1 MLIPCTGHCECALLS
16 QTYLLDIPLPY
27 TLTKKPQRFFYRL
40 KASSDMN
47 LTKKIDE
54 MIEER
59 SLLKHPFYQ
68 MWSDGNLTKE
78 SLAGYSREYFQL
90 VRAIPSFM
98 TPIIEK
104 APGSAVGQLEENR
117 QEESDHI
124 KPWISF
130 AGQLGIS
137 EEELVSYWG
146 LAKTQKA
153 VSDLGKLMHTFE
165 GGACAMY
172 ALEKEIPKIS
182 QTKLDGLAEF
192 YGMTNEES
200 TEYFKLHTEA
210 DIRHA
215 ASWRSILE
223 ESAAADSEDNCHYLV
238 GIADKS
244 ISAQNLLLDGCYDR
258 YCR

>member
-1 MLIPCTGHCECALLS
+1 
-16 QTYLLDIPLPY
+16 
-27 TLTKKPQRFFYRL
+27 
-40 KASSDMN
+40 MN
-47 LTKKIDE
+47 IIQKIDE

-68 MWSDGNLTKE
+68 MWSDGKLTQE
-78 SLAGYSREYFQL
+78 SLAGYSKEYFQL
-90 VRAIPSFM
+90 VKAVPSFM

-104 APGSAVGQLEENR
+104 SPGSVVSELVDNQ

-130 AGQLGIS
+130 AGELGIS
-137 EEELVSYWG
+137 EEELTSYAG
-146 LAKTQKA
+146 TAKTQKA
-153 VSDLGKLMHTFE
+153 VSDLNQLMDTFD

-172 ALEKEIPKIS
+172 AFEKEIPKIS

-192 YGMTNEES
+192 YGMTSNES

-215 ASWRSILE
+215 ASWRNILE
-223 ESAAADSEDNCHYLV
+223 KSSADTSNLIE
-238 GIADKS
+238 IADKS
-244 ISAQNLLLDGCYDR
+244 ISAQNLLLDSCYEE
-258 YCR
+258 YC

>member
-1 MLIPCTGHCECALLS
+1 
-16 QTYLLDIPLPY
+16 
-27 TLTKKPQRFFYRL
+27 
-40 KASSDMN
+40 MN
-47 LTKKIDE
+47 IIQKIDE

-68 MWSDGNLTKE
+68 MWSDGKLTQE
-78 SLAGYSREYFQL
+78 SLAGYSKEYFQL
-90 VRAIPSFM
+90 VKAVPSFM

-104 APGSAVGQLEENR
+104 SPGSVVSELVDNQ

-130 AGQLGIS
+130 AGELGIS
-137 EEELVSYWG
+137 EEELTSYAG
-146 LAKTQKA
+146 TAKTQKA
-153 VSDLGKLMHTFE
+153 VSDLNQLMDTFD

-172 ALEKEIPKIS
+172 AFEKEIPKIS

-192 YGMTNEES
+192 YGMTNNEA

-215 ASWRSILE
+215 ASWRNILE
-223 ESAAADSEDNCHYLV
+223 KSSTDTSNLIE
-238 GIADKS
+238 IADKS
-244 ISAQNLLLDGCYDR
+244 ISAQNLLLDSCYEE
-258 YCR
+258 YC

>member
-1 MLIPCTGHCECALLS
+1 
-16 QTYLLDIPLPY
+16 
-27 TLTKKPQRFFYRL
+27 
-40 KASSDMN
+40 MN
-47 LTKKIDE
+47 IIQKIDE

-68 MWSDGNLTKE
+68 MWSDGKLTQE
-78 SLAGYSREYFQL
+78 SLAGYSKEYFQL
-90 VRAIPSFM
+90 VKAVPSFM

-104 APGSAVGQLEENR
+104 SPGSVVSELVDNQ

-130 AGQLGIS
+130 AGELGIS
-137 EEELVSYWG
+137 EEELISYAG
-146 LAKTQKA
+146 TAKTQKA
-153 VSDLGKLMHTFE
+153 VSDLNQLMDTFD

-172 ALEKEIPKIS
+172 AFEKEIPKIS

-192 YGMTNEES
+192 YGMTSNEA

-215 ASWRSILE
+215 ASWRNILE
-223 ESAAADSEDNCHYLV
+223 KSSADTSNLIE
-238 GIADKS
+238 IADKS
-244 ISAQNLLLDGCYDR
+244 ISAQNLLLDSCYEE
-258 YCR
+258 YC